1 MEICEEYQIP
11 YEVIDTLE
19 EPEKAGQELVLSVP
33 TIIFLDEENR
43 ELRRFFRIFW
53 QPGNKRLSGKIFF
66 RIGWAR
72 NININRRHRSFIYP
86 FFLDKK
92 GSPLEWPELTKVDGY
107 QL

>member
-1 MEICEEYQIP
+1 MKALYFKNKSCSVCSAFFPRLVEICEEYQIP

-43 ELRRFFRIFW
+43 ELRRF
-53 QPGNKRLSGKIFF
+53 SGYFGSQEIKDFLERYFF

-72 NININRRHRSFIYP
+72 NINN
-86 FFLDKK
+86 K
-92 GSPLEWPELTKVDGY
+92 
-107 QL
+107 